1 MHRQGHLAADAQAG
15 LHQRIE
21 RVADDAA
28 DGILHRH
35 HAVVGGP
42 RFHIAEDLVDRTQRP
57 LAHRVAEVLRHR
69 CLRVG
74 ALRAEV
80 GDGQRRFEREAGGHD
95 LAHQPRDDLVGQ
107 RPAVRLLV
115 AGDGGTQHLGFT
127 GGAVVIAGVAL
138 LELDVR
144 DLLRDT
150 RALADQALDLLVQR
164 IDGGARLGQRAA
176 HLAAMPRT
184 LSTPWIAAIS
194 CSITAGTAESMSTS
208 V

>member
-1 MHRQGHLAADAQAG
+1 M
-15 LHQRIE
+15 
-21 RVADDAA
+21 
-28 DGILHRH
+28 
-35 HAVVGGP
+35 
-42 RFHIAEDLVDRTQRP
+42 
-57 LAHRVAEVLRHR
+57 
-69 CLRVG
+69 
-74 ALRAEV
+74 
-80 GDGQRRFEREAGGHD
+80 
-95 LAHQPRDDLVGQ
+95 
-107 RPAVRLLV
+107 
-115 AGDGGTQHLGFT
+115 
-127 GGAVVIAGVAL
+127 IAGVAL

-176 HLAAMPRT
+176 QLAAMPRT